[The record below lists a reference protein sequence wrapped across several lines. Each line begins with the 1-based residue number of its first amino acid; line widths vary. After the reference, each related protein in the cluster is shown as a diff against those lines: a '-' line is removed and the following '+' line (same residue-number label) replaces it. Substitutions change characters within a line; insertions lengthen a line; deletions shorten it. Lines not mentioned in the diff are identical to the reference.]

1 MNNFFDIL
9 IQKFSNLINLYNKLL
24 SNFFNKLNYKN
35 FSILIVDKRVVIT
48 TVVIIVSIVAHFSTP
63 AFYKTDRVKNLLENQ
78 LGNEFNFNFDLNND
92 VHYAMFPR
100 PHFHFKNIS
109 LNAEGKKFAS
119 IESFRIYLSFKKFFE
134 KEKLKIQYLKIKKA
148 KFNFEITS
156 FPILLKFFDKKLS
169 KLDVDIYNSNIFLK
183 DNDDGTL
190 SILKLDKGKIN
201 YDAQILKNRLLLN
214 GEIFNNPVILS
225 MKNDFDKKNLN
236 LDLDFEKIGIQ
247 LKNEINYA
255 EKIKS
260 GLTIVS
266 NYGKNHPI
274 YYSFDKKQFS
284 FKSGKKN
291 KELHLFEGTATLKP
305 FFLKTN
311 INVKDISLKNL
322 IQAESL
328 FMKLVRS
335 NLFLSKNLNL
345 VLNVNSQEVKDY
357 RLLDNLLLKM
367 ELNQGILS
375 FKDSSIELSE
385 IASIKLLNGNFKK
398 KDDLDYFS
406 AEFDIN
412 IFDSAKLYK
421 LFQTKKK
428 YRRKIDNINFVINY
442 DFQLDTISIERI
454 SIDRET
460 NDSMQNFVKDFNTQE
475 NQLKNRVELRN
486 LFNFLIESYEG

>member
-1 MNNFFDIL
+1 M
-9 IQKFSNLINLYNKLL
+9 
-24 SNFFNKLNYKN
+24 
-35 FSILIVDKRVVIT
+35 
-48 TVVIIVSIVAHFSTP
+48 
-63 AFYKTDRVKNLLENQ
+63 
-78 LGNEFNFNFDLNND
+78 
-92 VHYAMFPR
+92 
-100 PHFHFKNIS
+100 
-109 LNAEGKKFAS
+109 
-119 IESFRIYLSFKKFFE
+119 
-134 KEKLKIQYLKIKKA
+134 
-148 KFNFEITS
+148 
-156 FPILLKFFDKKLS
+156 
-169 KLDVDIYNSNIFLK
+169 
-183 DNDDGTL
+183 
-190 SILKLDKGKIN
+190 
-201 YDAQILKNRLLLN
+201 
-214 GEIFNNPVILS
+214 
-225 MKNDFDKKNLN
+225 
-236 LDLDFEKIGIQ
+236 
-247 LKNEINYA
+247 
-255 EKIKS
+255 
-260 GLTIVS
+260 
-266 NYGKNHPI
+266 
-274 YYSFDKKQFS
+274 
-284 FKSGKKN
+284 
-291 KELHLFEGTATLKP
+291 
-305 FFLKTN
+305 
-311 INVKDISLKNL
+311 KNL

-345 VLNVNSQEVKDY
+345 VVNVNSQEVKDY

-367 ELNQGILS
+367 ELNQGMLS